1 MKGVFVAFLLLASQL
16 LAGPAE
22 SARADQQFRSADYEG
37 VIRTLD
43 KVDPSDAYAQV
54 LIGKSYFSLGE
65 FKKSGEA
72 FERAV
77 AANPNSSLAHNWLG
91 KAYGRRAETSNPL
104 FAPGL
109 ASKARQQFEKSVE
122 LDPRNL
128 EAINDLFSY
137 YLEAPGFLGGGLDK
151 AQALA
156 EKIKE
161 LDPAEYHYSLA
172 QIAERRKDMRTAE
185 QQFRIAIDLAP
196 RQVGRLI
203 DLARF
208 VSKQGRTLESELIFQ
223 QASKINPNE
232 PRLLFERASNLIRGK
247 QNLPEARSLLQ
258 RYVKMPLSPDDAPRE
273 EALKLLKEAGA

>member
-1 MKGVFVAFLLLASQL
+1 MKGVLTAVLLAVCPL
-16 LAGPAE
+16 IAGTAE
-22 SARADQQFRSADYEG
+22 TERAEQQFRRADYEG
-37 VIRTLD
+37 VIRTLAHAE
-43 KVDPSDAYAQV
+43 PRDAYAQI

-65 FKKSGEA
+65 FKKSGDA

-77 AANPNSSLAHNWLG
+77 EANPNSSVSHNWLG
-91 KAYGRRAETSNPL
+91 KAYGRRAETSNPI

-122 LDPRNL
+122 LDPRNI

-151 AQALA
+151 AEVLA
-156 EKIKE
+156 QRIKV
-161 LDPAEYHYSLA
+161 LDPAEYHYSMA
-172 QIAERRKDMRTAE
+172 QIAERRKDVRGAEEHFRTAV
-185 QQFRIAIDLAP
+185 DLAP

-208 VSKQGRTLESELIFQ
+208 VSKQGRTLESEVLFQ
-223 QASKINPNE
+223 QASKMNPND

-247 QNLPEARSLLQ
+247 QNLPEARSLLH
-258 RYVKMPLSPDDAPRE
+258 RYVTMPLSPDDAPRD
-273 EALKLLKEAGA
+273 EALKLLKEAGD